1 MSWLLVVY
9 NLSLLHA
16 LTERHD
22 RLQAL
27 SPFQVD
33 GAAMKKAKPTA
44 IFMNCLPAVR
54 GEEQTAEV
62 LDGPQSVIYDQA
74 ENRFFICLH
83 RMCSLCLYRRCSLV
97 SYLRPDGEEAADSQ
111 KSCTATLQFFICL
124 HRMCSQSVS
133 TEGVLSKVLYSDS
146 TSKYTWA
153 LILES
158 FCEQAARSKGASH
171 LARQRL

>member
-97 SYLRPDGEEAADSQ
+97 SYL
-111 KSCTATLQFFICL
+111 
-124 HRMCSQSVS
+124 
-133 TEGVLSKVLYSDS
+133 
-146 TSKYTWA
+146 
-153 LILES
+153 
-158 FCEQAARSKGASH
+158 
-171 LARQRL
+171 